1 MDHYREK
8 CSGTTL
14 HQSIIKLILLKI
26 KLSKK
31 NQKPGAQPK
40 KQGKNF
46 FNLKSVWKLNA
57 HKNTNLSKLYL
68 GINYR

>member
-1 MDHYREK
+1 MFGDNITSKYY
-8 CSGTTL
+8 
-14 HQSIIKLILLKI
+14 QINPIKNKTI
-26 KLSKK
+26 KK